1 MASSEARRG
10 EPRAP
15 ASLFPTRDFRV
26 VVIQTA
32 FLGDVVLSTGLLAH
46 LAERFGPVDV
56 VTTRAAAP
64 LLETH
69 PAVRRVLVYD
79 KRGADRGIGGLLRAA
94 GVLRRAGYA
103 RAYLPH
109 RSIRTAALALLAR
122 IPERI
127 GFAGSAGA
135 LGYTRSVPRPATGH
149 EAERIL
155 ALAQPDAGAQARVA
169 LGLTAQDRQEAA
181 AWLEAHGVAEPFVAI
196 APGSIWGTKRWP
208 GYPELAARVPEPVV
222 IIGGPEDRA
231 LGDAVAAGAPGRV
244 HVAAGALSLR
254 GSAALVER
262 ALVLVSNDSAPL
274 HLGSAVGTRTVAIF
288 GPTIPGFGFGP
299 RGAEDRIVE
308 RNGLPCRPCSTHGPQ
323 VCPLGHHR
331 CMRDLSV
338 DVVLAALGK
347 READAG

>member
-1 MASSEARRG
+1 VSGEREGHPDPEQREGEGAIPRG
-10 EPRAP
+10 G
-15 ASLFPTRDFRV
+15 T

-32 FLGDVVLSTGLLAH
+32 FLGDVVLSTGLLTH
-46 LAERFGPVDV
+46 LAARFGPVDV

-79 KRGADRGIGGLLRAA
+79 KRGADRGIGGLLRTARE
-94 GVLRRAGYA
+94 LRRAGYR

-127 GFAGSAGA
+127 GFAGSPGA
-135 LGYTRSVPRPATGH
+135 IGYTRSVPRPATGH

-155 ALAQPDAGAQARVA
+155 ALAQPEAGTRARVA
-169 LGLTAQDRQEAA
+169 LGLTDQDRSEAA
-181 AWLEAHGVAEPFVAI
+181 AWLGARGVGQAFVAM

-208 GYPELAARVPEPVV
+208 GYPELAARIPEPVV

-231 LGDAVAAGAPGRV
+231 LGDAIAAAAPGRV

-254 GSAALVER
+254 GSAAVVER
-262 ALVLVSNDSAPL
+262 ALVLVTNDSAPL

-299 RGAEDRIVE
+299 RGAADRIVE
-308 RNGLPCRPCSTHGPQ
+308 LNGLPCRPCSTHGPE

-347 READAG
+347 RIADSG

>member
-1 MASSEARRG
+1 VSGERDLPRG
-10 EPRAP
+10 DT
-15 ASLFPTRDFRV
+15 L
-26 VVIQTA
+26 VIQTA
-32 FLGDVVLSTGLLAH
+32 FLGDVVLTTGLLTH

-56 VTTRAAAP
+56 VTTRAAGP

-69 PAVRRVLVYD
+69 PAVRRILVYD
-79 KRGADRGIGGLLRAA
+79 KRGADRGLGGLLRRARE
-94 GVLRRAGYA
+94 LRRAGYA

-155 ALAQPDAGAQARVA
+155 ALARPEAGARARVA
-169 LGLTAQDRQEAA
+169 LGLTAPDRNEAA
-181 AWLEAHGVAEPFVAI
+181 AWLDAHGVAEPFVAM
-196 APGSIWGTKRWP
+196 APGSIWGSKRWP
-208 GYPELAARVPEPVV
+208 GYAGLAARVPQPVV

-231 LGDAVAAGAPGRV
+231 LGDAIAAAAPGRV

-262 ALVLVSNDSAPL
+262 ALVLVTNDSAPL
-274 HLGSAVGTRTVAIF
+274 HLGSAAGTRTVAIF

-299 RGAEDRIVE
+299 RGAADRIIE
-308 RNGLPCRPCSTHGPQ
+308 LNGLPCRPCSRHGPE

-331 CMRDLSV
+331 CMQDLRV
-338 DVVLAALGK
+338 EVVLDAVRGISGQGSGVS
-347 READAG
+347 ETPADR